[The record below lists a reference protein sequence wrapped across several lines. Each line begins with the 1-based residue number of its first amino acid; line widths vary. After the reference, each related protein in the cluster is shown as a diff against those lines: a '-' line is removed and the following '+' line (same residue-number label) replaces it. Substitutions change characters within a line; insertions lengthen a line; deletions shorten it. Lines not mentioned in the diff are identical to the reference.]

1 MASTYTTRT
10 RLEKQGDGENANTW
24 GLKLNQN
31 VIDLVDDAVAGYE
44 TIDIDA
50 VTSISLTANDGT
62 SDQARNFGLRFTGA
76 LTAPCTV
83 VAPNAEKIYFVGN
96 ETTGNQPVVLKAGSA
111 SETVYPNSPALVA
124 FDGTNSMQLTGFAT
138 GTRIPFENNTAPVG
152 WTAVTDSAH
161 NGAALRVVN
170 AAVSGAQTGGSSEFN
185 SVFNSGVTVSITGQL
200 TESATLTGLTSA
212 IALSKA
218 QLPILTGQFDLL
230 NRGGAGGSNAI
241 VRSPS
246 GIFSTENAGTSYG
259 VGWQG
264 EGGSQSTEV
273 KISVGSSAT
282 HTHSLEDKGAHSHT
296 VSVAQDNAFNL
307 DVKYINFIV
316 CEKD

>member
-44 TIDIDA
+44 TVSVDA

-62 SDQARNFGLRFTGA
+62 PDQARNLALRFTGA

-83 VAPNAEKIYFVGN
+83 VAPNAEKVYFVGN
-96 ETTGNQPVVLKAGSA
+96 ETTGDQPIVLKAGSA
-111 SETVYPNSPALVA
+111 SETVYPNSPTLVA
-124 FDGTNSMQLTGFAT
+124 FDGTNSMQLSGFAP
-138 GTRIPFENNTAPVG
+138 GTRIPFENSAAPVG
-152 WTAVTDSAH
+152 WTVVTDSAH
-161 NGAALRVVN
+161 NGAALRIVN

-212 IALSKA
+212 TVLTTA
-218 QLPILTGQFDLL
+218 QMPSHSHTIKKEQF
-230 NRGGAGGSNAI
+230 NIGSA
-241 VRSPS
+241 
-246 GIFSTENAGTSYG
+246 AGTFIARPADTGGTITSTDETG
-259 VGWQG
+259 GNQG
-264 EGGSQSTEV
+264 
-273 KISVGSSAT
+273 
-282 HTHSLEDKGAHSHT
+282 HTHSLEDKGAHSHV
-296 VSVAQDNAFNL
+296 VSVTQDNAFNL

>member
-44 TIDIDA
+44 TVSVDA

-62 SDQARNFGLRFTGA
+62 PDQARNLGLRFTGA

-83 VAPNAEKIYFVGN
+83 IAPNAEKVYFVGN
-96 ETTGNQPVVLKAGSA
+96 ETTGDQPIVLKAGSS

-124 FDGTNSMQLTGFAT
+124 FDGTNSMQLSGFAP
-138 GTRIPFENNTAPVG
+138 GTRIPFENNAAPIG

-161 NGAALRVVN
+161 NGAAIRIVN

-185 SVFNSGVTVSITGQL
+185 SVFNSGITVSITGQL
-200 TESATLTGLTSA
+200 TESATLTGSTSA
-212 IALSKA
+212 TVLTTA
-218 QLPILTGQFDLL
+218 QMPNHSHFIPNNCQ
-230 NRGGAGGSNAI
+230 N
-241 VRSPS
+241 
-246 GIFSTENAGTSYG
+246 G
-259 VGWQG
+259 VGVNQL
-264 EGGSQSTEV
+264 EGGNSGVGFTNSETTRQ
-273 KISVGSSAT
+273 GSSQG
-282 HTHSLEDKGAHSHT
+282 HTHSLAGKGAHTHV
-296 VSVAQDNAFNL
+296 VSVAQGNAFNL
-307 DVKYINFIV
+307 DVKYINLIV

>member
-44 TIDIDA
+44 TVSVDA

-62 SDQARNFGLRFTGA
+62 PDQARNLALRFTGA

-83 VAPNAEKIYFVGN
+83 VAPNAEKVYFVGN
-96 ETTGNQPVVLKAGSA
+96 ETTGDQPIVLKAGSA
-111 SETVYPNSPALVA
+111 SETVYPNSPTLIA
-124 FDGTNSMQLTGFAT
+124 FDGTNSMQLSGFAP

-161 NGAALRVVN
+161 NGAALRIVN

-212 IALSKA
+212 TTLTVA
-218 QLPILTGQFDLL
+218 QLPSHSHTMKKEQF
-230 NRGGAGGSNAI
+230 NIGSA
-241 VRSPS
+241 
-246 GIFSTENAGTSYG
+246 AGTFLARPAD
-259 VGWQG
+259 VGGTITSTTDTGGNQG
-264 EGGSQSTEV
+264 
-273 KISVGSSAT
+273 
-282 HTHSLEDKGAHSHT
+282 HTHSLEDKGAHSHI
-296 VSVAQDNAFNL
+296 VSVTQDNAFNL